1 MKKDKDIKKNSK
13 DLQKSESSIS
23 KVIDKKTVNKLINK
37 VLDEDTSIELAEFF
51 KVFGDATRI
60 RIISVLSKSEA
71 CVGDIAALLN
81 MSQSSI
87 SHQLKILRNDK
98 LVKYRKEGKVV
109 YYYLADNHVEDIYEE
124 GLEHIK
130 E

>member
-1 MKKDKDIKKNSK
+1 MKVNIENKRVEKETQKTSRKMTNKN
-13 DLQKSESSIS
+13 I
-23 KVIDKKTVNKLINK
+23 VNKLINK
-37 VLDEDTSIELAEFF
+37 ILEEDTSIELAEFF
-51 KVFGDATRI
+51 KVFGDSTRI

-71 CVGDIAALLN
+71 CVGDIATLLN

-87 SHQLKILRNDK
+87 SHQLKILRDAK
-98 LVKYRKEGKVV
+98 LVKYRKEGKTVN
-109 YYYLADNHVEDIYEE
+109 YYLADNHVEDIYEE

>member
-1 MKKDKDIKKNSK
+1 MKKSNLNQLKK
-13 DLQKSESSIS
+13 E
-23 KVIDKKTVNKLINK
+23 KVIDNKTVNKTVNKTINRMLGK
-37 VLDEDTSIELAEFF
+37 VLDEEISINLAEFF
-51 KVFGDATRI
+51 KVFGDSTRI

-71 CVGDIAALLN
+71 CVGDIAKLLD
-81 MSQSSI
+81 MTQSSI
-87 SHQLKILRNDK
+87 SHQLKILRDAK

-109 YYYLADNHVEDIYEE
+109 YYYLADDHVEDIYNE